1 MRQILALN
9 QEQRSLARKG
19 KESLKCISEI
29 FRRKVKIKIQNLYF
43 CNSSIYSVK
52 SEKGDYFFCIYQEFR
67 INAFKDISRIRK
79 HGVLF
84 ISRMRNQCVYEYFQN
99 SEAWRALYLETKQ
112 IE

>member
-19 KESLKCISEI
+19 KECLKCISEI

-52 SEKGDYFFCIYQEFR
+52 SEKGDYFF
-67 INAFKDISRIRK
+67 
-79 HGVLF
+79 VF
-84 ISRMRNQCVYEYFQN
+84 IKN
-99 SEAWRALYLETKQ
+99 SESMRLRIFPEFGSMACFIFRNKAKR
-112 IE
+112 IVFR